1 MIVWHDLE
9 WYGYPIFCEG
19 TTVPCLVK
27 VRNSLTKQEY
37 IELAYCEYRRDN
49 PSEKC
54 FVTLEE
60 GMPIEDISTVYAWER
75 ISNIVE
81 YLNEVSPEAS
91 DG

>member
-19 TTVPCLVK
+19 ATVPCLVK

-37 IELAYCEYRRDN
+37 TEVAYCEYRRDN
-49 PSEKC
+49 TNSGDKC
-54 FVTLEE
+54 FVTIEE
-60 GMPIEDISTVYAWER
+60 GIPIEDISTVYAWER

-81 YLNEVSPEAS
+81 YLDEVS
-91 DG
+91 